1 MNSYQDELKKVLLTY
16 DTNKIKEFMHKHNKN
31 MPRNNLAFWAGVH
44 KGICNLPNCT
54 NEEKE
59 FSRKWLKKNRVVRL
73 SWNFCFLCD
82 LRQVW

>member
-16 DTNKIKEFMHKHNKN
+16 DTDKIKEFMHKHNKN

-54 NEEKE
+54 NKEKE
-59 FSRKWLKKNRVVRL
+59 FSRKWLKKHE
-73 SWNFCFLCD
+73 FKEEIF
-82 LRQVW
+82 

>member
-1 MNSYQDELKKVLLTY
+1 
-16 DTNKIKEFMHKHNKN
+16 MHKHNKN

-59 FSRKWLKKNRVVRL
+59 FSRNWLKKHG
-73 SWNFCFLCD
+73 FKEEIF
-82 LRQVW
+82 